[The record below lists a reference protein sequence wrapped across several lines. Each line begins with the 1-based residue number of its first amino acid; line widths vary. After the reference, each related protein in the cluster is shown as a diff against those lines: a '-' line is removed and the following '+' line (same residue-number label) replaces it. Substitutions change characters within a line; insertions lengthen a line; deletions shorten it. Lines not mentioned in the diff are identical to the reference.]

1 MSAEHGVANA
11 VARID
16 ALLSPRREAEA
27 SA

>member
-16 ALLSPRREAEA
+16 ALLSNRSRRARA
-27 SA
+27 